1 MARAKMEE
9 EASLYKYRATTH
21 EIQLTNEGE
30 VDSEVVR
37 QTFPMY
43 DTEFEELGGEGEGK
57 SEERE
62 ELGGVGDKQE
72 PLCQF
77 TCSEMREVSEL
88 HQKLFGAQQPSNSS
102 QSSEVFSSR
111 YSFAASL
118 AQLLDHI
125 PGTITFYLQYQCLSS
140 PSLSPGLSTDYSL
153 FGAHARMCSDT
164 LGELSQGTPG
174 KLRLEH
180 VSCYT
185 NL

>member
-21 EIQLTNEGE
+21 EIELTNEGE

-125 PGTITFYLQYQCLSS
+125 PGTITFITFNISVY
-140 PSLSPGLSTDYSL
+140 P
-153 FGAHARMCSDT
+153 
-164 LGELSQGTPG
+164 
-174 KLRLEH
+174 LRLCLQDYPQTTLCLVLMPECAVILWESSLREH
-180 VSCYT
+180 LG
-185 NL
+185 N